1 MPFVSLLLLLH
12 SFGFCL
18 SSCFKIYR
26 CFTLSTQCLDA
37 SSSISSK
44 VYWGSPISMPCFW
57 ELIACCVIHELLMKA
72 ESCASSSA
80 ADVLQ
85 LLVGTQPAAPGWS
98 YCQEKHKIWASR
110 QHHSTGGFSLQ
121 TKANVDTAINFSPTQ
136 GHTFSKTMCPLL
148 NVSDTVPLICKLLVH
163 LTGLCVQSQPW
174 HLGGT
179 HWAWCSCPSHLSIF
193 MLAE

>member
-1 MPFVSLLLLLH
+1 
-12 SFGFCL
+12 
-18 SSCFKIYR
+18 
-26 CFTLSTQCLDA
+26 
-37 SSSISSK
+37 
-44 VYWGSPISMPCFW
+44 
-57 ELIACCVIHELLMKA
+57 MKA

-136 GHTFSKTMCPLL
+136 GHTFSKTMRPLL

-163 LTGLCVQSQPW
+163 LTGLCVQSQP
-174 HLGGT
+174 
-179 HWAWCSCPSHLSIF
+179 
-193 MLAE
+193 